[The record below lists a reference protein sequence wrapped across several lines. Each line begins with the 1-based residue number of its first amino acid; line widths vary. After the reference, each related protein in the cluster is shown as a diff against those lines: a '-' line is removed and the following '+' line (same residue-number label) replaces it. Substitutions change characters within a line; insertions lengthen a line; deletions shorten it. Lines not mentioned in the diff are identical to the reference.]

1 MKVKHHDQVKHHDNL
16 QVSRCH
22 SLKELTPQ
30 QWDLPSASHPLL
42 DYDLLSMIESPR
54 VNNLKH
60 FYLTL
65 LGQDR
70 EPVGRAN
77 AYIATTDFATMEAGM
92 PSSMK
97 AIVKST
103 KKLFP
108 RFMSF
113 NMLECG
119 FFTTMG
125 EGLEISEPYSK
136 KTAIEAVADEL
147 EQICQEDEV
156 DFLFFRD
163 IPLEAYETYKSVL
176 APRGYLPTF
185 GFANADLNVK
195 WNDLEEFFQGF
206 KSKDRLKLKNS
217 LSFKEKFGIECKILT
232 DYEHLTLDLAKL
244 WNNVS
249 QSSGDY
255 SREVLDEK
263 FFAACSHL
271 LKGKS
276 EVITFWYEGEL
287 VGFLLNVFNRDRY
300 FVLDWGV
307 NYNFEHYRKSNLYR
321 AASVLS
327 VQQAIRHKSKT
338 MAFGITNYVPK
349 KLLGSEIVPL
359 IYFVKHVNNSVL
371 TYGLAKSLMT
381 QIVQPDF
388 SDYFAQNPNLK
399 PYKDLES
406 FLYQE
411 QKQLKTGKILN
422 NFLMFLLNK

>member
-1 MKVKHHDQVKHHDNL
+1 MTSTFKRYDRL
-16 QVSRCH
+16 QTLRCN

-30 QWDLPSASHPLL
+30 QWDIPSASQPLL
-42 DYDLLSMIESPR
+42 DYDLLSVIESPQ

-60 FYLTL
+60 FYLTI

-77 AYIATTDFATMEAGM
+77 AYIAPTDFATVETGM
-92 PSSMK
+92 SSSMK
-97 AIVKST
+97 TVVKSI
-103 KKLFP
+103 KRLCPK
-108 RFMSF
+108 FMSF

-125 EGLEISEPYSK
+125 EGLEIAEPYSK
-136 KTAIEAVADEL
+136 KTAIETVADEL
-147 EQICQEDEV
+147 DQICKEDKV

-185 GFANADLNVK
+185 GFANAVIDVK
-195 WNDLEEFFQGF
+195 WNDLDEFLKSF

-217 LSFKEKFGIECKILT
+217 LSFEKKFGIECKILT
-232 DYEHLTLDLAKL
+232 DYEHLTSDLAKL

-263 FFAACSHL
+263 FFAACSRL
-271 LKGKS
+271 LQGKS

-287 VGFLLNVFNRDRY
+287 VGFLLNVFNRDEY

-307 NYNFEHYRKSNLYR
+307 NYDFEHYRKSNLYR

-327 VQQAIRHKSKT
+327 VEQAIKHKSKT

-349 KLLGSEIVPL
+349 KLLGAEIVPL
-359 IYFVKHVNNSVL
+359 IYFVKHVNNSIL
-371 TYGLAKSLMT
+371 THGLARSLMT
-381 QIVQPDF
+381 QIIQPDF
-388 SDYFAQNPNLK
+388 SDYFAQHPNLK
-399 PYKDLES
+399 PYADLEN

-411 QKQLKTGKILN
+411 QNQFKTGNILN
-422 NFLMFLLNK
+422 DTCNKLVAQFV